1 MEPYAWR
8 RRWRA
13 LGLAADR
20 LLPVGYRFP
29 APPVEDLKAK
39 IGGSIIVPGN
49 GRWTFSEADREIVLD
64 GALFA
69 MSFVAETM
77 PVQVT
82 DTDMKEH
89 LPDMASKLAVRRLG
103 NESEYVGSFD
113 MLLRVF
119 ANRSPTYRRYHCA
132 EIAFDLKLTGAS
144 VNLGLN
150 SPTIRNIL
158 SHGQAVFRAARRD
171 PSNLIGR
178 CAALAYLFRRPPS
191 PTRDGRMHHGA
202 WGFLLLDADE
212 FLLWEP
218 KSNRPAPC
226 VQKIGTLIRDG
237 ETEEPEALPVVQV
250 PARPRQR
257 DRWVDLKECE
267 IKSGWVT
274 TLDFTKV
281 FNPGGNQRKK
291 NENNLKRLR
300 KWLKDHGQSS
310 EALGDWRQGSG
321 NGGRPYKIARVSML
335 KQCFSEYR

>member
-1 MEPYAWR
+1 MEPHAWR

-20 LLPVGYRFP
+20 LLPVGYSFP

-39 IGGSIIVPGN
+39 IGASIIVPAN
-49 GRWTFSEADREIVLD
+49 GRWTFSDADREIILD

-69 MSFVAETM
+69 MSFVAEAM

-82 DTDMKEH
+82 VTDTKAH
-89 LPDMASKLAVRRLG
+89 LPEMASKLAVRKLD

-113 MLLRVF
+113 LLLRVF
-119 ANRSPTYRRYHCA
+119 AKRSATYRPYHGA

-144 VNLGLN
+144 VNLGIN
-150 SPTIRNIL
+150 SPTIRHIL
-158 SHGQAVFRAARRD
+158 AHGQAVFKAARRD
-171 PSNLIGR
+171 PSNRIGQ
-178 CAALAYLFRRPPS
+178 CAALGYLFRRPPCL
-191 PTRDGRMHHGA
+191 TREGGMHHGA
-202 WGFLLLDADE
+202 WAFLLLDADE
-212 FLLWEP
+212 FLSWDP
-218 KSNRPAPC
+218 RTNRPAPC

-237 ETEEPEALPVVQV
+237 ETGEPEALPIVQI

-300 KWLKDHGQSS
+300 KWLTDHGQSS
-310 EALGDWRQGSG
+310 DALGDWRQGSG